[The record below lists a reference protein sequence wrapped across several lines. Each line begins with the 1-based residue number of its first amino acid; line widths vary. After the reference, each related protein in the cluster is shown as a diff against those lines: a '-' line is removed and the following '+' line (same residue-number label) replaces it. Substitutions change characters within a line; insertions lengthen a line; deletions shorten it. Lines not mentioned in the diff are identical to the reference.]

1 MNNLRRDLVDLTTQ
15 RTARLEA
22 AQAAL
27 DAGNQADYDS
37 AMADVRDFNG
47 RIQNIQ
53 DLITEQ
59 DRQIMAAPAPA
70 GAEARDMAEERG
82 HALMTG
88 KAVTFTAD
96 ETRRA
101 LMRVIP
107 GMTVVV
113 PCDAS
118 ETRRAVMNSITL
130 ATGTLVEPTGAG
142 SNIRDP
148 LGNVVSSIVDQV
160 YVQNLTGM
168 GSFLEPYVISE
179 IDAKG
184 GKVTTNAGKA
194 RTTSADP
201 TFGVA
206 KISPYELNVT
216 QFVDRNISRLSPA
229 DYYTKIYNM
238 AMRAMRRKLA
248 ALIVN
253 GDGQASPDMFGIKN
267 AKNVAGAAI
276 AASVDVSS
284 IDENLLDDLFFSY
297 GSDEAIGQ
305 NARLLLNKTD
315 LKAIGKLRNSDKQR
329 VFKIN
334 PATGNP
340 NIGTI
345 EDGGNIVP
353 YTIVSDLT
361 ALSASTAGSAAIQ
374 TMLYGDPANYELGL
388 FGDYTVRVDDSV
400 KAVERMVTIL
410 GDAMVG
416 GNLIVDKGFVI
427 ANLPKSGG

>member
-1 MNNLRRDLVDLTTQ
+1 MSNLRRDLVDLTTQ

-37 AMADVRDFNG
+37 AMADVRNFNG
-47 RIQNIQ
+47 RIQSIQ
-53 DLITEQ
+53 DLLAEQ
-59 DRQIMAAPAPA
+59 DRQITAAPAPS
-70 GAEARDMAEERG
+70 GAEACDMAEERG

-88 KAVTFTAD
+88 QPVTFTAD
-96 ETRRA
+96 
-101 LMRVIP
+101 
-107 GMTVVV
+107 
-113 PCDAS
+113 

-142 SNIRDP
+142 TNIRDP

-179 IDAKG
+179 LDAKG
-184 GKVTTNAGKA
+184 GKVSTNAGKA
-194 RTTSADP
+194 RTTSTDP

-229 DYYTKIYNM
+229 DYYAKIYNM

-253 GDGQASPDMFGIKN
+253 GDGQATPDMFGIKN
-267 AKNVAGAAI
+267 AKNVAGAVI

-284 IDENLLDDLFFSY
+284 IDENLLDELFFSY

-305 NARLLLNKTD
+305 NARLYLNKAD
-315 LKAIGKLRNSDKQR
+315 LKAIGKLRNTDKQR

-334 PATGNP
+334 PAAGNP
-340 NIGTI
+340 NTGTI

-361 ALSASTAGSAAIQ
+361 ALSGSTAGSAAIQ
-374 TMLYGDPANYELGL
+374 TMLYGDPSNYELGL

-416 GNLIVDKGFVI
+416 GNLDKGFVI
-427 ANLPKSGG
+427 ANLPKSGS

>member
-1 MNNLRRDLVDLTTQ
+1 MSNLRRDLVDLTTQ

-27 DAGNQADYDS
+27 EAGNQADYAS
-37 AMADVRDFNG
+37 AMEDVKGFNG
-47 RIQNIQ
+47 RIENIQ
-53 DLITEQ
+53 ALLAEQ
-59 DRQIMAAPAPA
+59 DRKILTAPAPT
-70 GAEARDMAEERG
+70 GAEARDIAEERG
-82 HALMTG
+82 NKLRSG
-88 KAVTFTAD
+88 EAVTFTAD

-101 LMRVIP
+101 
-107 GMTVVV
+107 
-113 PCDAS
+113 
-118 ETRRAVMNSITL
+118 VMNAVTL
-130 ATGTLVEPTGAG
+130 GTGTLVEPTGAG
-142 SNIRDP
+142 SDIRDP

-179 IDAKG
+179 LDAKG

-194 RTTSADP
+194 RTTSTDP

-216 QFVDRNISRLSPA
+216 QFVDRNIARLSPA

-253 GDGQASPDMFGIKN
+253 GDGQATPDMFGIKT
-267 AKNVAGAAI
+267 AKNVAGAVI
-276 AASVDVSS
+276 AASVNVSS
-284 IDENLLDDLFFSY
+284 IDENLLDELFFAY

-305 NARLLLNKTD
+305 NARLYLNKAD
-315 LKAIGKLRNSDKQR
+315 LKAIGKLRNTDKQR
-329 VFKIN
+329 VFRIT
-334 PATGNP
+334 PTAGNP

-361 ALSASTAGSAAIQ
+361 ALSGSTASSSAAIQ
-374 TMLYGDPANYELGL
+374 TMLYGDPTNYELGL

-416 GNLIVDKGFVI
+416 GNLIVDKGFAI
-427 ANLPKSGG
+427 ATLPKTGG

>member
-1 MNNLRRDLVDLTTQ
+1 MSNLRRDLVDLTTQ

-27 DAGNQADYDS
+27 EAGNQADYAS
-37 AMADVRDFNG
+37 AMEDVKGFNG
-47 RIQNIQ
+47 RIESIQ
-53 DLITEQ
+53 ALLAEQ
-59 DRQIMAAPAPA
+59 DRKILTAPAPT
-70 GAEARDMAEERG
+70 GAEARDIAEERG
-82 HALMTG
+82 NKLRSG
-88 KAVTFTAD
+88 EAVTFTAD

-101 LMRVIP
+101 
-107 GMTVVV
+107 
-113 PCDAS
+113 
-118 ETRRAVMNSITL
+118 VMNAVTL
-130 ATGTLVEPTGAG
+130 GTGTLVEPTGAG
-142 SNIRDP
+142 SDIRDP
-148 LGNVVSSIVDQV
+148 IGNVVSSIVDQV

-179 IDAKG
+179 LDAKG

-248 ALIVN
+248 GLIVN

-267 AKNVAGAAI
+267 AKNVAGAVI

-284 IDENLLDDLFFSY
+284 IDENLLDELFFSY

-305 NARLLLNKTD
+305 NARLYLNKTD

-340 NIGTI
+340 NVGTI

-361 ALSASTAGSAAIQ
+361 ALSGSTASSSAAIQ
-374 TMLYGDPANYELGL
+374 TMLYGDPINYELGL

-427 ANLPKSGG
+427 ATLPKTGG

>member
-22 AQAAL
+22 AQSAL
-27 DAGNQADYDS
+27 EAGNQADYES
-37 AMADVRDFNG
+37 AMTDVRGFNG
-47 RIQNIQ
+47 RIQRIQ

-59 DRQIMAAPAPA
+59 DRQILAAPAPT

-88 KAVTFTAD
+88 QAVTFTAD

-101 LMRVIP
+101 
-107 GMTVVV
+107 
-113 PCDAS
+113 
-118 ETRRAVMNSITL
+118 VMNSVTL

-184 GKVTTNAGKA
+184 GKVSTNAGKA
-194 RTTSADP
+194 RTTSTGP

-229 DYYTKIYNM
+229 DYYGKIYNM

-276 AASVDVSS
+276 AADVDISA
-284 IDENLLDDLFFSY
+284 IDENLLDTLFFRY

-315 LKAIGKLRNSDKQR
+315 LAAIGKLRNSDKQR

-334 PATGNP
+334 PAAGNP

-353 YTIVSDLT
+353 YTIVSNLT
-361 ALSASTAGSAAIQ
+361 ALSASKQTTSPIQ

>member
-1 MNNLRRDLVDLTTQ
+1 MSNLRRNLVDLTTQ

-37 AMADVRDFNG
+37 AMADVRNFNG
-47 RIQNIQ
+47 RIQSIQ
-53 DLITEQ
+53 DFIAEQ
-59 DRQIMAAPAPA
+59 DRQIMAAPAPS

-88 KAVTFTAD
+88 KPVTFTAD
-96 ETRRA
+96 
-101 LMRVIP
+101 
-107 GMTVVV
+107 
-113 PCDAS
+113 

-184 GKVTTNAGKA
+184 GKVSTNAGKA
-194 RTTSADP
+194 RATSTDP

-229 DYYTKIYNM
+229 DYYGKIYNM

-248 ALIVN
+248 ELIVN
-253 GDGQASPDMFGIKN
+253 GDGQATPDMFGIKT
-267 AKNVAGAAI
+267 AKNVAGRLFTPTTTSRQLMMSFWMSCFFPTAPARQSAQTQDCFSIRRISRLSASCVIRRHSVSLRSMRRRAIPTPVPLRTAAT
-276 AASVDVSS
+276 S
-284 IDENLLDDLFFSY
+284 
-297 GSDEAIGQ
+297 
-305 NARLLLNKTD
+305 
-315 LKAIGKLRNSDKQR
+315 
-329 VFKIN
+329 
-334 PATGNP
+334 
-340 NIGTI
+340 
-345 EDGGNIVP
+345 

-361 ALSASTAGSAAIQ
+361 ALSTATVGSNPIQ

>member
-1 MNNLRRDLVDLTTQ
+1 
-15 RTARLEA
+15 
-22 AQAAL
+22 
-27 DAGNQADYDS
+27 
-37 AMADVRDFNG
+37 
-47 RIQNIQ
+47 
-53 DLITEQ
+53 
-59 DRQIMAAPAPA
+59 
-70 GAEARDMAEERG
+70 
-82 HALMTG
+82 MTG
-88 KAVTFTAD
+88 KAVTSTAD
-96 ETRRA
+96 
-101 LMRVIP
+101 
-107 GMTVVV
+107 
-113 PCDAS
+113 

-168 GSFLEPYVISE
+168 GSFLEPYVRSE

-201 TFGVA
+201 TLGVA

-267 AKNVAGAAI
+267 AKNTAGNAI
-276 AASVDVSS
+276 FASVDVTA
-284 IDENLLDDLFFSY
+284 INENILDNLFFAY
-297 GSDEAIGQ
+297 GSDDAIGQ
-305 NARLLLNKTD
+305 NARLYLTKAD
-315 LKAIGKLRNSDKQR
+315 LKAIGKLRNSDTER
-329 VFKIN
+329 VFKIRYD
-334 PATGNP
+334 AGNP

-345 EDGGNIVP
+345 EDGGSEFTRKYGVP
-353 YTIVSDLT
+353 
-361 ALSASTAGSAAIQ
+361 
-374 TMLYGDPANYELGL
+374 
-388 FGDYTVRVDDSV
+388 
-400 KAVERMVTIL
+400 VEMTQYK
-410 GDAMVG
+410 
-416 GNLIVDKGFVI
+416 NLC
-427 ANLPKSGG
+427 

>member
-22 AQAAL
+22 AQSAL
-27 DAGNQADYDS
+27 EAGNQADYES
-37 AMADVRDFNG
+37 AMADVRGFNG
-47 RIQNIQ
+47 RIQRIQ

-59 DRQIMAAPAPA
+59 DRQILAAPAPT

-88 KAVTFTAD
+88 QAVTFTAD

-101 LMRVIP
+101 
-107 GMTVVV
+107 
-113 PCDAS
+113 
-118 ETRRAVMNSITL
+118 VMNSVTL

-184 GKVTTNAGKA
+184 GKVSTNAGKA
-194 RTTSADP
+194 RTTSTDP

-229 DYYTKIYNM
+229 DYYGKIYNM

-276 AASVDVSS
+276 AADVDISA
-284 IDENLLDDLFFSY
+284 IDENLLDTLFFRY

-315 LKAIGKLRNSDKQR
+315 LAAIGKLRNSDKQR

-334 PATGNP
+334 PAAGNP

-361 ALSASTAGSAAIQ
+361 ALSASKQTTSPIQ

>member
-1 MNNLRRDLVDLTTQ
+1 MSNLRRDLVDLTTQ

-37 AMADVRDFNG
+37 AMADVRNFNG

-53 DLITEQ
+53 DLIAEQ
-59 DRQIMAAPAPA
+59 DRKIMAAPAPA

-101 LMRVIP
+101 
-107 GMTVVV
+107 
-113 PCDAS
+113 
-118 ETRRAVMNSITL
+118 VMNSITL
-130 ATGTLVEPTGAG
+130 GTGTLVEPTGAG
-142 SNIRDP
+142 TDIRDP

-179 IDAKG
+179 LDAKG
-184 GKVTTNAGKA
+184 GKVSTNAGKA
-194 RTTSADP
+194 RTVSTDP

-253 GDGQASPDMFGIKN
+253 GDGQATPDMFGIKT
-267 AKNVAGAAI
+267 AKNVAGAVI

-284 IDENLLDDLFFSY
+284 IDENLLDNLFFSY

-305 NARLLLNKTD
+305 NARLYLNKAD
-315 LKAIGKLRNSDKQR
+315 LKAIGKLRNTDKQR

-334 PATGNP
+334 PTAGNP
-340 NIGTI
+340 NTGTI

-361 ALSASTAGSAAIQ
+361 ALSGSTASSSAAIQ

-427 ANLPKSGG
+427 ANLPKTGG

>member
-1 MNNLRRDLVDLTTQ
+1 
-15 RTARLEA
+15 
-22 AQAAL
+22 
-27 DAGNQADYDS
+27 
-37 AMADVRDFNG
+37 
-47 RIQNIQ
+47 
-53 DLITEQ
+53 
-59 DRQIMAAPAPA
+59 
-70 GAEARDMAEERG
+70 MAEERG

-88 KAVTFTAD
+88 HAVTFTAD
-96 ETRRA
+96 
-101 LMRVIP
+101 
-107 GMTVVV
+107 
-113 PCDAS
+113 

-160 YVQNLTGM
+160 YVQNLNGM

-179 IDAKG
+179 LDAKG

-276 AASVDVSS
+276 AANVDISA
-284 IDENLLDDLFFSY
+284 IDENLLDTLFFKY

-305 NARLLLNKTD
+305 NARLLLNKAD
-315 LKAIGKLRNSDKQR
+315 LAAIGKLRNSDKQR

-334 PATGNP
+334 PTAGNP
-340 NIGTI
+340 NTGTI

>member
-1 MNNLRRDLVDLTTQ
+1 MSNLRRDLVDLTTQ

-37 AMADVRDFNG
+37 AMADVRNFNG
-47 RIQNIQ
+47 RIQSIQ
-53 DLITEQ
+53 DLLAEQ
-59 DRQIMAAPAPA
+59 DRQIMAAPAPS

-88 KAVTFTAD
+88 QPVTFTAD
-96 ETRRA
+96 
-101 LMRVIP
+101 
-107 GMTVVV
+107 
-113 PCDAS
+113 

-142 SNIRDP
+142 TNIRDP

-179 IDAKG
+179 LDAKG
-184 GKVTTNAGKA
+184 GKVSTNAGKA
-194 RTTSADP
+194 RTTSTDP

-229 DYYTKIYNM
+229 DYYAKIYNM

-253 GDGQASPDMFGIKN
+253 GDGQATPDMFGIKN
-267 AKNVAGAAI
+267 AKNVAGAVI

-284 IDENLLDDLFFSY
+284 IDENLLDELFFSY

-305 NARLLLNKTD
+305 NARLYLNKAD
-315 LKAIGKLRNSDKQR
+315 LKAIGKLRNTDKQR

-334 PATGNP
+334 PAAGNP
-340 NIGTI
+340 NTGTI

-361 ALSASTAGSAAIQ
+361 ALSGSTAGSAAIQ
-374 TMLYGDPANYELGL
+374 TMLYGDPSNYELGL

>member
-1 MNNLRRDLVDLTTQ
+1 MSNLRRDLVDLTTQ

-88 KAVTFTAD
+88 HAVTFTAD
-96 ETRRA
+96 
-101 LMRVIP
+101 
-107 GMTVVV
+107 
-113 PCDAS
+113 

-142 SNIRDP
+142 SNIRGP

-194 RTTSADP
+194 RTTSTDP

-276 AASVDVSS
+276 AANVDISA
-284 IDENLLDDLFFSY
+284 IDENLLDTLFFKY

-305 NARLLLNKTD
+305 NARLLLNKAD
-315 LKAIGKLRNSDKQR
+315 LAAIGKLRNSDKQR

-334 PATGNP
+334 PTAGNP
-340 NIGTI
+340 NTGTI

-374 TMLYGDPANYELGL
+374 TMLYGDPGNYELGL

>member
-1 MNNLRRDLVDLTTQ
+1 MRPLEELVRPNIRTLKPYS
-15 RTARLEA
+15 TARDEFSGGEITTWLDANENPYDNGVNRYPDPH
-22 AQAAL
+22 QKLLKQKIAAL
-27 DAGNQADYDS
+27 KGVREEQVFIGN
-37 AMADVRDFNG
+37 
-47 RIQNIQ
+47 
-53 DLITEQ
+53 
-59 DRQIMAAPAPA
+59 
-70 GAEARDMAEERG
+70 
-82 HALMTG
+82 
-88 KAVTFTAD
+88 
-96 ETRRA
+96 
-101 LMRVIP
+101 
-107 GMTVVV
+107 
-113 PCDAS
+113 
-118 ETRRAVMNSITL
+118 
-130 ATGTLVEPTGAG
+130 
-142 SNIRDP
+142 
-148 LGNVVSSIVDQV
+148 
-160 YVQNLTGM
+160 
-168 GSFLEPYVISE
+168 
-179 IDAKG
+179 
-184 GKVTTNAGKA
+184 
-194 RTTSADP
+194 
-201 TFGVA
+201 
-206 KISPYELNVT
+206 
-216 QFVDRNISRLSPA
+216 
-229 DYYTKIYNM
+229 
-238 AMRAMRRKLA
+238 
-248 ALIVN
+248 
-253 GDGQASPDMFGIKN
+253 
-267 AKNVAGAAI
+267 
-276 AASVDVSS
+276 
-284 IDENLLDDLFFSY
+284 

>member
-27 DAGNQADYDS
+27 DAGNQADYAS
-37 AMADVRDFNG
+37 AMEDVKGFNG
-47 RIQNIQ
+47 RIESIQ
-53 DLITEQ
+53 ALLAEQ
-59 DRQIMAAPAPA
+59 DRKILTAPAPT
-70 GAEARDMAEERG
+70 GAEARDIAEERG
-82 HALMTG
+82 NKLQSG
-88 KAVTFTAD
+88 EAVTFTAD
-96 ETRRA
+96 
-101 LMRVIP
+101 
-107 GMTVVV
+107 
-113 PCDAS
+113 

-142 SNIRDP
+142 STIRDP
-148 LGNVVSSIVDQV
+148 LGNVVPSIVDQV

-179 IDAKG
+179 LDAKG

-194 RTTSADP
+194 RTTSTDP

-248 ALIVN
+248 GLIVN

-267 AKNVAGAAI
+267 AKNVAGAVI

-284 IDENLLDDLFFSY
+284 IDENLLDELFFSY

-305 NARLLLNKTD
+305 NARLYLNKTD

-340 NIGTI
+340 NVGTI

-361 ALSASTAGSAAIQ
+361 ALSGSTASSSAAIQ
-374 TMLYGDPANYELGL
+374 TMLYGDPINYELGL

-427 ANLPKSGG
+427 ATLPKTGG